1 MSRLLARTTGS
12 ARLFDRAARILP
24 FGVVSSFQKMQPY
37 PIYLDRG
44 RGSHVWDQ
52 DGSEYLD
59 FHCGFGAML
68 VGHAHP
74 RIVEAIAE
82 AACRGTH
89 FAVTTES
96 AVAFAEEIGRRFHL
110 EMVRFANSG
119 TEATMDAIRVA
130 RAATGRDVV
139 CKIEG
144 SYHGHH
150 DAVMFSVIP
159 NADVMGGRERPAS
172 APVSK
177 GMVKDAAKYIEV
189 VPFNDADHLERSST
203 GAAPRSPA
211 SSWSRP

>member
-1 MSRLLARTTGS
+1 MSATLAPAGRESSDRLLSRARQIGEEEMSKLLARTTGS
-12 ARLFDRAARILP
+12 SRLFDRAVKILP
-24 FGVVSSFQKMQPY
+24 FGVASSFQKMQPY

-82 AACRGTH
+82 AASRGTH

-96 AVAFAEEIGRRFHL
+96 AVAFAEEIARRFHL

-119 TEATMDAIRVA
+119 TEAR
-130 RAATGRDVV
+130 R
-139 CKIEG
+139 C
-144 SYHGHH
+144 
-150 DAVMFSVIP
+150 P
-159 NADVMGGRERPAS
+159 RE
-172 APVSK
+172 
-177 GMVKDAAKYIEV
+177 
-189 VPFNDADHLERSST
+189 
-203 GAAPRSPA
+203 
-211 SSWSRP
+211 W